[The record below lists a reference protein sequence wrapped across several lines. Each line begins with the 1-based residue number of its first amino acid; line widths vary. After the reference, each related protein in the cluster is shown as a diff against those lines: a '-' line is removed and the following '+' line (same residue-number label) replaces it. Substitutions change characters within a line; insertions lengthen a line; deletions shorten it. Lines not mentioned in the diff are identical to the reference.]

1 MIPEVDKLIH
11 EPARLHILLYLVSVE
26 HADFTFLKK
35 QTGLTQ
41 GNLSSHLT
49 KLEQAQYI
57 HVEKSFHQR
66 RPQTLVRI
74 SGKGKGAFKAY
85 VEEMHALYGDLKGLI
100 TW

>member
-26 HADFTFLKK
+26 HADFTYLKE

-41 GNLSSHLT
+41 GNLSSHLS
-49 KLEQAQYI
+49 KLEQAAYI
-57 HVEKSFHQR
+57 RVEKTFLRR
-66 RPQTLVRI
+66 RPQTLVMV
-74 SGKGKGAFKAY
+74 SEKGREAFKRY
-85 VEEMHALYGDLKGLI
+85 VEDMHRLLGDLKGLI

>member
-26 HADFTFLKK
+26 HADFTYLKE

-41 GNLSSHLT
+41 GNLSSHLS
-49 KLEQAQYI
+49 KLEQAAYI
-57 HVEKSFHQR
+57 RVEKSFRRR
-66 RPQTLVRI
+66 RPLTLVMI
-74 SGKGKGAFKAY
+74 SEKGREAFKAY
-85 VEEMHALYGDLKGLI
+85 VEEMHHLLGDLKGLI